1 MRRRTRCSLLVHVVD
16 IGPLLGVE
24 RYARFN
30 LDVCLGFSFEVF
42 TAISALIFSGVVDRF
57 PKLRWGFFE
66 VGVGFIPWLMDR
78 LETTY
83 DARPAAR
90 EKARRRPKECFGN
103 FYFSLGADDS
113 TWPDVAKRIGTN
125 RMMIGSD
132 YPHPDGLS
140 LIPCRCCAPER
151 DLLSKTLT
159 ISSVE

>member
-42 TAISALIFSGVVDRF
+42 TTISALIFSGVVDRF

-90 EKARRRPKECFGN
+90 EKARRRPQEGFGT
-103 FYFSLGADDS
+103 FYFHIGADGS
-113 TWPDVAKRIGTN
+113 NLPRVAKAVGPKPTVI
-125 RMMIGSD
+125 
-132 YPHPDGLS
+132 
-140 LIPCRCCAPER
+140 
-151 DLLSKTLT
+151 
-159 ISSVE
+159 